1 MEGRAVQIE
10 GGDRKVVERPDPLA
24 VAEEL
29 SLFGDLHVIDL
40 DRAFGRGDNEKIIRQ
55 IVSRYPAQVGG
66 GIRDPQVAEAL
77 VRAGARRVV
86 IGSAAFTQ
94 DGVDHDFLARL
105 CRVVRRDRI
114 VIALD
119 TRSAASR
126 TGLDPERAVVEL
138 ERYAGGF
145 LYTAVEAD
153 GIREGSDLEAIRR
166 LRLRT
171 RLPICAAGGMTRPED
186 VRLVLDAGASAILG
200 LPVYTGQLNLV
211 DAFAAALDW
220 GRGAGLLPTLVRD
233 EPGRTLMVAYSN
245 ADSLKAALRE
255 RRGIFYARSRA
266 AIWRKGERSGHI
278 QRLRRVRFDCDRD
291 SLLFVVDQE
300 GVACHL
306 GYYSCFQDVRPDTLE
321 RLEWT
326 ILSRSRRPRRGS
338 YTCALLQDPPRIR
351 DKLLSEARSLAEAE
365 RTDEVASEAA
375 DLLYYLLVLL
385 VSRGL
390 NLGRV
395 LSELRGRE
403 REEAPPGSKKRKE
416 KESESE
422 RRAHKHESERRLEA
436 ARRHESDRERRH
448 ESDRERRRESDR
460 LAAQRVEGT
469 GGYRHDEEIGGSQRL
484 EPEER
489 SAAYRQPVPDVPPEA
504 VGASAE
510 VDPSSEQMMPADDPD
525 DEYPPRSATGS
536 VRHHHGSGGHP
547 PASEGLDPVEAG
559 EPSSEPADV
568 RHPDDPAA

>member
-1 MEGRAVQIE
+1 MILPSIDIMDGRAVQIE
-10 GGDRKVVERPDPLA
+10 GGDRKVIERPDPIA

-40 DRAFGRGDNEKIIRQ
+40 DRAFGRGDNERIIRQ

-66 GIRDPQVAEAL
+66 GIRDPEVAEAL
-77 VRAGARRVV
+77 VRSGARRVV
-86 IGSAAFTQ
+86 IGSAAFSEE
-94 DGVDHDFLARL
+94 GVDHDFLSRL

-119 TRSAASR
+119 TRRGAQR
-126 TGLDPERAVVEL
+126 TALDPERAVVEL

-171 RLPICAAGGMTRPED
+171 RLPICAAGGMTSPED

-211 DAFAAALDW
+211 EAFAASLDW

-245 ADSLKAALRE
+245 AESLKAALRE

-351 DKLLSEARSLAEAE
+351 EKLMGEARSLCEAE
-365 RTDEVASEAA
+365 RSDEVASEAA

-403 REEAPPGSKKRKE
+403 REEAPPSAKKSKDKE
-416 KESESE
+416 
-422 RRAHKHESERRLEA
+422 
-436 ARRHESDRERRH
+436 RERRKEG
-448 ESDRERRRESDR
+448 ESERRRESERAPR
-460 LAAQRVEGT
+460 LEASEELDAASGRQLPAP
-469 GGYRHDEEIGGSQRL
+469 DPIPAGSQRL
-484 EPEER
+484 EPEQVASAVSEAQRQDHDPAGMPPPVAHHAEGRASER
-489 SAAYRQPVPDVPPEA
+489 AQGEGVPPSSVLGDGMPPPPGHPRSSDARHRTGGLDGTDPHEG
-504 VGASAE
+504 V
-510 VDPSSEQMMPADDPD
+510 PSSGAGDTGGL
-525 DEYPPRSATGS
+525 PP
-536 VRHHHGSGGHP
+536 P
-547 PASEGLDPVEAG
+547 PQ
-559 EPSSEPADV
+559 
-568 RHPDDPAA
+568 DDPAA